1 MIVRTSNDVSMAA
14 FREQYEIEAEQGLIV
29 EQENSNRQEGVA
41 VRVASWI
48 GGAARSFE
56 HVGAMKVVN
65 WYSGR
70 GYYRID

>member
-1 MIVRTSNDVSMAA
+1 MIVRINNDISMAA
-14 FREQYEIEAEQGLIV
+14 FREQYEIEAEQGRCM
-29 EQENSNRQEGVA
+29 EQEDGNGQENMA

-56 HVGAMKVVN
+56 HVGAMRIVN
-65 WYSGR
+65 WYNGR